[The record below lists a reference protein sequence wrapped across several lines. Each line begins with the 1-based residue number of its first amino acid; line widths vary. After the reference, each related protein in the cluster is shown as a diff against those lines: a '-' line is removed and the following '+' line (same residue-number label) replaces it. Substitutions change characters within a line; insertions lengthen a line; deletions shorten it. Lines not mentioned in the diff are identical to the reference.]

1 MRPNATI
8 KNVQRVFGG
17 GDSTLGLI
25 VIGDAIKSG
34 EYGGEPENMII
45 LILIIR
51 KIHMIFQIIHHKR
64 QRQLYPEL

>member
-25 VIGDAIKSG
+25 GGGDAIKSG

-45 LILIIR
+45 THTYNKKNSHDLSNNTS
-51 KIHMIFQIIHHKR
+51 
-64 QRQLYPEL
+64 